1 MFKSGCE
8 RLWRLL
14 SAASRVTRVTL
25 SHDSAG
31 TGPQTVVLL
40 HSGVCDRRM
49 WDGQFQALADA
60 GHHVVRCDLRGFGE
74 TPVDAPHVHADDVR
88 DLLDHLGVERAVL
101 VGSSFGGEV
110 ALEFAVRHPGRTT
123 ALALLC
129 APAPVDHE
137 VSDRLR
143 AFFGEEN
150 ALLEAG
156 DLDGAAAL
164 NAELWCGPDAD
175 AEARALVRA
184 MQRRAF
190 ELQLDVPEENGTR
203 PSGVTQ
209 EDLKGIAVPA
219 LVVTGAHDVSDFRDI
234 GEKTAALL
242 PDARRVTLDWAGH
255 LPSLERPEETL
266 ALITDFLSGLSAPAA
281 AGK

>member
-1 MFKSGCE
+1 M
-8 RLWRLL
+8 
-14 SAASRVTRVTL
+14 TL
-25 SHDSAG
+25 SHDTAG

-49 WDGQFQALADA
+49 WDGQFQALAGA

-74 TPVDAPHVHADDVR
+74 TPADAPHVHADDVR

-123 ALALLC
+123 ALTLLC
-129 APAPVDHE
+129 AAAPVEHE
-137 VSDRLR
+137 AGPELR
-143 AFFGEEN
+143 AFFGQED

-156 DLDGAAAL
+156 DIEAATAL
-164 NAELWCGPDAD
+164 NVGLWLGPDAGD
-175 AEARALVRA
+175 DARALVHA

-190 ELQLDVPEENGTR
+190 ELQLGVPEEHEAG
-203 PSGVTQ
+203 PSGVT
-209 EDLKGIAVPA
+209 ERDLAAIAAPA
-219 LVVTGAHDVSDFRDI
+219 LVVTGAHDVPDFRAI

-242 PDARRVTLDWAGH
+242 PAARHVELDWAGH

-266 ALITDFLSGLSAPAA
+266 RLLLDHLAEVSAPAA
-281 AGK
+281 AGR

>member
-1 MFKSGCE
+1 M
-8 RLWRLL
+8 
-14 SAASRVTRVTL
+14 TL
-25 SHDSAG
+25 SHDTAG

-60 GHHVVRCDLRGFGE
+60 GHRVVRCDLRGFGE
-74 TPVDAPHVHADDVR
+74 TPIDAPHLHADDVR
-88 DLLDHLGVERAVL
+88 DLLDHLGAERAVL

-110 ALEFAVRHPGRTT
+110 ALEFAVRHPDRTA
-123 ALALLC
+123 ALVLLC
-129 APAPVDHE
+129 AAAPVEHE
-137 VSDRLR
+137 ASGELR
-143 AFFGEEN
+143 AFFGREN

-156 DLDGAAAL
+156 DVEAATAL
-164 NAELWCGPDAD
+164 NVALWCGPDAGP
-175 AEARALVRA
+175 EARALVHA

-190 ELQLDVPEENGTR
+190 ELQLAAPEEHGPR

-209 EDLKGIAVPA
+209 EDLGGIAVPV
-219 LVVTGAHDVSDFRDI
+219 LVVTGAHDVPDFRAI

-242 PDARRVTLDWAGH
+242 PDARLVTLDWAGH

-266 ALITDFLSGLSAPAA
+266 ALLTDHLAGLSAPAA
-281 AGK
+281 AAR

>member
-1 MFKSGCE
+1 M
-8 RLWRLL
+8 
-14 SAASRVTRVTL
+14 TL
-25 SHDSAG
+25 SHDLAG
-31 TGPQTVVLL
+31 TGPRTVVLL

-60 GHHVVRCDLRGFGE
+60 GYRVVRCDLRGFGE

-88 DLLDHLGVERAVL
+88 DLLDALGVDRAVL

-110 ALEFAVRHPGRTT
+110 ALDFAVRHPGRTA

-129 APAPVDHE
+129 AAAPVEHE
-137 VSDRLR
+137 ASAGLR
-143 AFFGEEN
+143 AFFEQED

-156 DLDGAAAL
+156 DVEAATAL
-164 NAELWCGPDAD
+164 NVDLWCGPEAGP
-175 AEARALVRA
+175 EARALVHA

-190 ELQLDVPEENGTR
+190 ELQLAAPDEHGAQ

-209 EDLKGIAVPA
+209 DDLKGVTVPA
-219 LVVTGAHDVSDFRDI
+219 VVVTGAHDVPDFRVL

-242 PDARRVTLDWAGH
+242 PDARRVDLDWAGH
-255 LPSLERPEETL
+255 LPPLERPEETL
-266 ALITDFLSGLSAPAA
+266 ALLTGFLSGLSAPAA
-281 AGK
+281 AAR